1 MDLGQQY
8 NQSST
13 LMNNSS
19 FNLIFGNPEDKA
31 RKSSSMMLESADKRS
46 YNYRKICNPQFGA
59 SGEPVRGFTQESQ
72 QL

>member
-8 NQSST
+8 NQSSA

-31 RKSSSMMLESADKRS
+31 RKSSSMMLESADKRN
-46 YNYRKICNPQFGA
+46 YNYRKFFNPQFRA
-59 SGEPVRGFTQESQ
+59 TRDSICRFAQKSQ